1 MLIEHY
7 NGKVSV
13 PSQGEHGVLQIP
25 DLLMYYN
32 LGKFPSSTEVRRV
45 FYNLDV
51 SIYAKPELFPSP
63 REVDRFLYKKIFKTF
78 YSNYLLFPSPLEADR
93 FLYTN
98 SFGFRKGF
106 RCVSVPYRGR

>member
-63 REVDRFLYKKIFKTF
+63 REVDRFF
-78 YSNYLLFPSPLEADR
+78 YSIAKCSKTCRLMSFRPLAR
-93 FLYTN
+93 
-98 SFGFRKGF
+98 
-106 RCVSVPYRGR
+106 

>member
-63 REVDRFLYKKIFKTF
+63 TEVNWVVYDGG
-78 YSNYLLFPSPLEADR
+78 YLIKQGDVASFPSPTEV
-93 FLYTN
+93 
-98 SFGFRKGF
+98 K
-106 RCVSVPYRGR
+106 